1 MIQKGHSYLVDPTK
15 GYAKIAKQEVAVTSA
30 AAVAVGA
37 SPAISQERQDSAKS
51 VAGVAVPGFTVP
63 IVAAPVA
70 TTVSSAAKEV
80 VPATV
85 TVAAKPELPKET
97 KDASENKLM
106 VEYSKNLG
114 DGKKIVN
121 SNESQTESNILNIE
135 SSTLDSPLDE
145 DVAKD

>member
-1 MIQKGHSYLVDPTK
+1 
-15 GYAKIAKQEVAVTSA
+15 
-30 AAVAVGA
+30 
-37 SPAISQERQDSAKS
+37 
-51 VAGVAVPGFTVP
+51 
-63 IVAAPVA
+63 
-70 TTVSSAAKEV
+70 
-80 VPATV
+80 
-85 TVAAKPELPKET
+85 
-97 KDASENKLM
+97 M